1 MVLSLHR
8 ILNLSILQ
16 SEKPR
21 PLIAQGT
28 EVLIT
33 TENVIEG
40 SNLVS
45 SNLNGQSS
53 KQGSEPNDLNATSK
67 GYRNENDDA
76 SINTSRKVGLNSGNI
91 DFYVIY

>member
-1 MVLSLHR
+1 M
-8 ILNLSILQ
+8 SILQ
-16 SEKPR
+16 SEKPK
-21 PLIAQGT
+21 PLISQGT

-45 SNLNGQSS
+45 SGLNGQSS

-76 SINTSRKVGLNSGNI
+76 SINRSSKVGLNSGNI